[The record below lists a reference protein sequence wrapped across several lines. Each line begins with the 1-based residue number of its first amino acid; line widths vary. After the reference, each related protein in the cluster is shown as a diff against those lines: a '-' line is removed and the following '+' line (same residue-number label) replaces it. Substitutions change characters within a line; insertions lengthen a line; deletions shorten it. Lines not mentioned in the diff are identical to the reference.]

1 MQLQR
6 AGATVWAHAL
16 QAVVV
21 VMAVV
26 PAVGVVVAQ
35 GEVVVAPAMRKA
47 RRTHMREDRRGRRHR
62 QLHMAASANHQIHP
76 AALPTVMLSMVI
88 AAMTAMMMA
97 VMADL

>member
-1 MQLQR
+1 M
-6 AGATVWAHAL
+6 VWAHAL

-47 RRTHMREDRRGRRHR
+47 QRTTCARTAGAAATASCTWLQAQIIRSTQ
-62 QLHMAASANHQIHP
+62 QLFR
-76 AALPTVMLSMVI
+76 L
-88 AAMTAMMMA
+88 
-97 VMADL
+97 